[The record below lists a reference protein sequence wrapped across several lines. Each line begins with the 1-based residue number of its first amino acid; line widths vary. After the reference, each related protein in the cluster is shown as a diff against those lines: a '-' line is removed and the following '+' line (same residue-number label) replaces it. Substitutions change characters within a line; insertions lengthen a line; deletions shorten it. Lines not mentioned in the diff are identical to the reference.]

1 MCAIFGIGFQKG
13 HNICNNDMVRKIVRG
28 LFLECMARGRTAS
41 GLAFCSGGEVQ
52 IIKKNVAACDFINL
66 PEYKKAELSY
76 MTVSP
81 PTSIPE
87 AAVSKF
93 PPVAMIG
100 HCRLKTK
107 GTELDNVNNHPIVRE
122 RVVGVH
128 NGVIGNDDQL
138 FTRFEKDFDRNGR
151 VDSEIIFALIEH
163 FSGNAGAIAPAIQKA
178 ADLMRGGYAC
188 AMTHVN
194 QPYIVWLFRN
204 HSPCSILH
212 YEDVGLVIWASLEV
226 YIREAVKGF
235 TLGEPKE
242 IILPAREG
250 IAIDLFQNKF
260 YRFPLE
266 IKEEEL
272 KNANA

>member
-1 MCAIFGIGFQKG
+1 MCAIFGIGFQRG
-13 HNICNNDMVRKIVRG
+13 HTICNNEMVRTIVRK
-28 LFLECMARGRTAS
+28 LFLESMVRGRTAS
-41 GLAFCSGGEVQ
+41 GLACCSGGEVQ
-52 IIKKNVAACDFINL
+52 VIKKNVPGCDFVNL
-66 PEYKKAELSY
+66 PEYKKAELAY

-81 PTSIPE
+81 PAGVPETSI
-87 AAVSKF
+87 SKW

-107 GTELDNVNNHPIVRE
+107 GTELNNVNNHPIVRE

-128 NGVIGNDDQL
+128 NGVISNDDML
-138 FTRFEKDFDRNGR
+138 FTGHEKEFGRNGR

-178 ADLMRGGYAC
+178 ASVMTGGYAC

-212 YEDVGLVIWASLEV
+212 YEDVGLVIWASLEHF
-226 YIREAVKGF
+226 ITEATKGF

-242 IILPAREG
+242 ISFPREEG
-250 IAIDLFQNKF
+250 VAIDLFQNKF
-260 YRFPLE
+260 YRFPLVA
-266 IKEEEL
+266 KEEKG